1 MFVSWLWLNLL
12 VSNPV
17 FWINHHSQ
25 WPHLPQLKNRCPL
38 SVCGMCF
45 MCVWVS
51 FFFSASS
58 FFFFFFWGHFI
69 CICICMA
76 LGFWSKSLLNK
87 IKKPT
92 GAICLTDIV
101 LVTGKDYSP
110 LMRLWSLRLFVHPP
124 GHERTSKDSL
134 DAKEKK
140 RKSLVAQSCSLT

>member
-1 MFVSWLWLNLL
+1 
-12 VSNPV
+12 
-17 FWINHHSQ
+17 
-25 WPHLPQLKNRCPL
+25 
-38 SVCGMCF
+38 
-45 MCVWVS
+45 
-51 FFFSASS
+51 
-58 FFFFFFWGHFI
+58 
-69 CICICMA
+69 MA

-134 DAKEKK
+134 DAKKK
-140 RKSLVAQSCSLT
+140 KKSLVAQSCSLT